1 MAEKLPKKYRILV
14 DPPLDI
20 NKRGN
25 YDAEKYYDFMILDE
39 IKKMPIAQLADEDS
53 HPRQADR

>member
-25 YDAEKYYDFMILDE
+25 YGAIKHYPLMTLDE

-53 HPRQADR
+53 HPRQTDS